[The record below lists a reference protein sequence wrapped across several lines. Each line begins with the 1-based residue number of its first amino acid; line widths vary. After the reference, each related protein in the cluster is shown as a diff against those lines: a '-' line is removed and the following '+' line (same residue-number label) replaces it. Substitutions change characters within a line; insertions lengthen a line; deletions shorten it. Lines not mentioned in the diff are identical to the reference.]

1 MPNGGKYY
9 EEKISRVNGIMCG
22 IVGVWVGG
30 KSEANL
36 LGKGKH
42 WLIRSHHSR
51 KQNEMRKQTTH
62 ASGGRVAWVEGTASA
77 KTLRQECA

>member
-22 IVGVWVGG
+22 IVVGV
-30 KSEANL
+30 ANL

-42 WLIRSHHSR
+42 WLVRSHHSI
-51 KQNEMRKQTTH
+51 KQNEMRK
-62 ASGGRVAWVEGTASA
+62 
-77 KTLRQECA
+77 